1 MTLLRSTA
9 AIVLA
14 LGVTFAMPALAQKK
28 YDTGAS
34 DTEIKVGQTIPL
46 SGPASA
52 YGSIG
57 KVQAAYIRMVNEQ
70 GGINGRKIN
79 LIQYDDAYSPPKTV
93 EQVRKLV
100 ESDEVFTTFQIIG
113 TPPNAAVQKYLNDK
127 KVPQLLAST
136 GATRFTDPKNF
147 PWTIAFNPNY
157 QSEAHIY
164 AKFILANHPNAKI
177 GILYQNDDL
186 GKDYVKG
193 LKDGLGAKASNM
205 IVAEASYELSDPTVD
220 SQMVTLKASGADLFY
235 NITTPKFGAQAI
247 KKAAELG
254 WKPVQILDINA
265 TPVSQ
270 TLVPAGLENAKGI
283 ISVNYGKDPLDPQW
297 SDDEGMKRYKAFM
310 AKYAPAEDANSGIAT
325 YGYSTAA
332 LLVQILKQCG
342 DNLTRVN
349 VMTQATNIKD
359 FVADLALPG
368 MATSTTPDDW
378 RINKQFQMMRF
389 DGRGLRQ
396 SHHAVFGRHVVR
408 GCRQTN
414 QSGDRGCVDDG
425 SAALSQH
432 LRNLVLQAQEYAR
445 EIDSQHGVER
455 GLTEFVQALASRA
468 NGSSGNAGIVE
479 RAVDPPIGG
488 DGARHHRGHIGFHGY
503 VAPDRN
509 GLTAGRVDQGD
520 GCSRVLLGTV
530 GHRHARALA
539 CHRKRS
545 RPSDARGPAGHQR
558 HLAIEN
564 ACHVIFLLPCKNG
577 PQRTLRLRKEDRC
590 EFQRVAPLPLDQG

>member
-1 MTLLRSTA
+1 MALSRSMA
-9 AIVLA
+9 VLVLA
-14 LGVTFAMPALAQKK
+14 LGATFATQAIAQKK

-34 DTEIKVGQTIPL
+34 DTEIKLGQTIPL

-52 YGSIG
+52 YGGIG
-57 KVQAAYIRMVNEQ
+57 KVQAAYIRMINEQ
-70 GGINGRKIN
+70 GGINGRKVN

-100 ESDEVFTTFQIIG
+100 ESDEVLTTFQIIG
-113 TPPNAAVQKYLNDK
+113 TPPNASVQKYLNEK

-164 AKFILANHPNAKI
+164 ANYILANYPNAKI

-193 LKDGLGAKASNM
+193 LRDVLGTKAASM
-205 IVAEASYELSDPTVD
+205 IVAEVSYELSDPTVD

-297 SDDEGMKRYKAFM
+297 ADDEGMKRYKAFM

-332 LLVQILKQCG
+332 LFVQILRQCG
-342 DNLTRVN
+342 DNLTRAN
-349 VMTQATNIKD
+349 IMKQATNVRD
-359 FVADLALPG
+359 YVADLALPG
-368 MATSTTPDDW
+368 MTASTEPDDY
-378 RINKQFQMMRF
+378 RINKQFQMMQF
-389 DGRGLRQ
+389 DGQRWVL
-396 SHHAVFGRHVVR
+396 FGPILTDEFK
-408 GCRQTN
+408 TN
-414 QSGDRGCVDDG
+414 
-425 SAALSQH
+425 
-432 LRNLVLQAQEYAR
+432 
-445 EIDSQHGVER
+445 
-455 GLTEFVQALASRA
+455 
-468 NGSSGNAGIVE
+468 
-479 RAVDPPIGG
+479 
-488 DGARHHRGHIGFHGY
+488 
-503 VAPDRN
+503 
-509 GLTAGRVDQGD
+509 
-520 GCSRVLLGTV
+520 
-530 GHRHARALA
+530 
-539 CHRKRS
+539 
-545 RPSDARGPAGHQR
+545 
-558 HLAIEN
+558 
-564 ACHVIFLLPCKNG
+564 
-577 PQRTLRLRKEDRC
+577 
-590 EFQRVAPLPLDQG
+590 

>member
-1 MTLLRSTA
+1 MTHFRWTA

-14 LGVTFAMPALAQKK
+14 LSATFAMPALAQKK

-34 DTEIKVGQTIPL
+34 DTDIKIGQTIPL

-52 YGSIG
+52 YGGIG
-57 KVQAAYIRMVNEQ
+57 KVQAAYIRMINEQ

-113 TPPNAAVQKYLNDK
+113 TPPNAAVQKYLNER

-136 GATRFTDPKNF
+136 GATRFTDPKNS

-164 AKFILANHPNAKI
+164 AKFILANYPNTRIA
-177 GILYQNDDL
+177 ILYQNDDL

-193 LKDGLGAKASNM
+193 LKDGLGAKASM
-205 IVAEASYELSDPTVD
+205 IVAEQSYELSDPTVD

-270 TLVPAGLENAKGI
+270 TLIPAGLENAKDI

-297 SDDEGMKRYKAFM
+297 TNDEGMKRYKAFM

-325 YGYSTAA
+325 YGYSTAT
-332 LLVQILKQCG
+332 LLVQIIKQCG
-342 DNLTRVN
+342 DNLTREN
-349 VMTQATNIKD
+349 LMKQATNIQA

-368 MATSTTPDDW
+368 MTVSTTPDDW
-378 RINKQFQMMRF
+378 RINKQFQMMKF
-389 DGRGLRQ
+389 DGQRWVL
-396 SHHAVFGRHVVR
+396 FGPIVTDEYK
-408 GCRQTN
+408 TN
-414 QSGDRGCVDDG
+414 
-425 SAALSQH
+425 
-432 LRNLVLQAQEYAR
+432 
-445 EIDSQHGVER
+445 
-455 GLTEFVQALASRA
+455 
-468 NGSSGNAGIVE
+468 
-479 RAVDPPIGG
+479 
-488 DGARHHRGHIGFHGY
+488 
-503 VAPDRN
+503 
-509 GLTAGRVDQGD
+509 
-520 GCSRVLLGTV
+520 
-530 GHRHARALA
+530 
-539 CHRKRS
+539 
-545 RPSDARGPAGHQR
+545 
-558 HLAIEN
+558 
-564 ACHVIFLLPCKNG
+564 
-577 PQRTLRLRKEDRC
+577 
-590 EFQRVAPLPLDQG
+590 